1 LPELAVGEVYQAWVG
16 TGEAVE
22 PSTVF
27 VLDRA
32 GEATV
37 AIPGG
42 LNDADEV
49 IVTQEPAGGSL
60 APSGAEL
67 LRAALS

>member
-1 LPELAVGEVYQAWVG
+1 LPELAVGEAYQAWVG